1 MFYKKPFE
9 VVEVV
14 LLVGGWGVGDSMRR
28 QVEVTT
34 VSVPLPA
41 ETDASFV
48 TRFNWNKK
56 WVEQSEGSQ

>member
-1 MFYKKPFE
+1 M
-9 VVEVV
+9 
-14 LLVGGWGVGDSMRR
+14 
-28 QVEVTT
+28 EVTT

-56 WVEQSEGSQ
+56 WVEHSEGSQ